1 MIRDEREARLF
12 GACIA
17 ASVVLHA
24 SALALAPQLR
34 PALLT
39 PPQVLSVVLV
49 EVRAPEPLPEA
60 AVPRPPPKPEA
71 ARPRTRPAPPPRAQP
86 APEPAPAVAPVPL
99 IPSAPASE
107 SPPPSAETARAPT
120 LPAAVPRESF
130 VAPDF
135 RAAYL
140 NNPPPAY
147 PRSARRSGEQG
158 TVTLRV
164 HVGADGVPTQV
175 ELDRSSGSSAL
186 DSAALEAVKGWRFAP
201 ARRGAD
207 PVSAWVIVPVI
218 FRLTPGS

>member
-24 SALALAPQLR
+24 CALALGPHLR
-34 PALLT
+34 QATVT
-39 PPQVLSVVLV
+39 PPQVLSVVLAAV
-49 EVRAPEPLPEA
+49 HAPEPLPEE

-71 ARPRTRPAPPPRAQP
+71 ARPRTRPAPTLPPRAQP
-86 APEPAPAVAPVPL
+86 APAPAPAAAPAPV
-99 IPSAPASE
+99 SDAPA
-107 SPPPSAETARAPT
+107 PPAETVRAPT
-120 LPAAVPRESF
+120 STAVVPRASL

-140 NNPPPAY
+140 NNPPPPY

-164 HVGADGVPTQV
+164 HVSTDGLPTRV
-175 ELDRSSGSSAL
+175 ELERSSGSPVL
-186 DSAALEAVKGWRFAP
+186 DEAALAAVTGWRFVP

-207 PVSAWVIVPVI
+207 PVAAWVIVPVI